1 MAHPQYWDNLGQQVQ
16 RMVNFLPYKSKKKK
30 SKVISLITIFNTV
43 TVIMMAL
50 RKKKAEYENSN
61 TIITCNLKFITSHD
75 NVNI

>member
-30 SKVISLITIFNTV
+30 SKVILLITIFNTV